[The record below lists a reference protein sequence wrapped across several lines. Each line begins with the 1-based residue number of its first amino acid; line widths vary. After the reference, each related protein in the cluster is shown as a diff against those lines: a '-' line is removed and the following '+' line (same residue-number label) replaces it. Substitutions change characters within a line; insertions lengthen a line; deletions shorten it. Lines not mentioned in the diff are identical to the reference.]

1 MFPTSFALF
10 QANSYI
16 AKSIAIILSWFFPSY
31 QSWFQINNVSKLC
44 FQMNYYQKL
53 CDLLDHFN
61 FQFSFSCIKMD
72 VNGYGQNKIE
82 TDLKQLNWFE
92 LKQTLS
98 FSQDEMIFWIYRLL
112 ISILMDPYLETKKRI
127 QIDPNL
133 IDRT

>member
-1 MFPTSFALF
+1 
-10 QANSYI
+10 
-16 AKSIAIILSWFFPSY
+16 
-31 QSWFQINNVSKLC
+31 
-44 FQMNYYQKL
+44 
-53 CDLLDHFN
+53 
-61 FQFSFSCIKMD
+61 MD
-72 VNGYGQNKIE
+72 VNDYGQNKIE
-82 TDLKQLNWFE
+82 TYLKQLNWFE

>member
-1 MFPTSFALF
+1 
-10 QANSYI
+10 
-16 AKSIAIILSWFFPSY
+16 
-31 QSWFQINNVSKLC
+31 
-44 FQMNYYQKL
+44 
-53 CDLLDHFN
+53 
-61 FQFSFSCIKMD
+61 MD
-72 VNGYGQNKIE
+72 VNGDGQNKIE

>member
-1 MFPTSFALF
+1 
-10 QANSYI
+10 
-16 AKSIAIILSWFFPSY
+16 
-31 QSWFQINNVSKLC
+31 
-44 FQMNYYQKL
+44 MNYYQKL

-98 FSQDEMIFWIYRLL
+98 FSQDEMIF
-112 ISILMDPYLETKKRI
+112 
-127 QIDPNL
+127 
-133 IDRT
+133 